1 MTSHNKIHIDTDV
14 SSLNTTSSTS
24 SKTQLLKS
32 KFLPN
37 KKSSNSDPRK
47 EELSPGEKQA
57 EKNKGRMDMQTLAT
71 LAAWK

>member
-1 MTSHNKIHIDTDV
+1 MTSHNKTHIDTDV

-37 KKSSNSDPRK
+37 KKPSYSDSRT

-57 EKNKGRMDMQTLAT
+57 EKKKGRMDMQNVAT
-71 LAAWK
+71 LAALK